1 MSAESVGQIGLDL
14 VVNKKGFHKEMTGI
28 ESLAKKTGKA
38 LAAAFTIKKAFDFG
52 KQCIELG
59 SDLQEV
65 QNVVDVTFQSMN
77 KKVNAFAREAASSF
91 GLSETMAKRFTG
103 TFGAMSKAFGFNE
116 EAAYEM
122 SKTLTGLA
130 GDIASFYNISQD
142 EAYTKLKSVFTGETE
157 SLKDLGVVM
166 TQTALDSYALANGF
180 GKTTKNMSETE
191 KVALR
196 YRFVQDQLSA
206 AAGDFLRTSDSWANQ
221 VRVLQLQFDSLKASI
236 GQGLI
241 NALTPVIQVI
251 NTIIAKLV
259 VLADY
264 FRAFTEAL
272 FGNAGSSDVTESMA
286 ENVRSAA
293 VGMGKTAA
301 AAEKTKKALSVAGFD
316 ELNLISSPSDSSG
329 SSADGGGAGGGS
341 DIAPFAIGE
350 ISTPTID
357 TSNVEAA
364 AERIRSIFRGLKTF
378 LEENRNTILAIVGGL
393 MAGIAGYFVTSNW
406 SNLVT
411 GVLEAIST
419 FKAGFIT
426 ALSGISPG
434 ALGVAAIVGVLVAA
448 IIDLWNTSE
457 GFRNVVTQ
465 AWELIS
471 SAFKSGWDR
480 IWNNGLKPLGAALVE
495 LGKSLYGFYESSG
508 LKSLFEFVMTGIVG
522 IAGVL
527 GSTLILAVS
536 GALSAILQAIGLL
549 ISGITSI
556 VDKATW
562 LFQNWDTVW
571 NSIKT
576 VTSTIIENVRNTIS
590 TAMDTIST
598 KIGEGLSSI
607 KSAWNDTWDNLKAK
621 TTSIFTNIW
630 STIKT
635 IINCV
640 IGGVEKMANGVISA
654 INKMIEAINK
664 VADVV
669 PGIDSDFIPTISPVK
684 LPRLAQ
690 GGYVRANTPQLAMIG
705 DNRHHGEIVAPED
718 KLLELLKKA
727 ISAGALSSMSGLS
740 GIDEDVLY
748 RVFKRALED
757 ADIVAIMDSDKAFKS
772 VQTKAEAYR
781 KRTGKPAF
789 GY

>member
-14 VVNKKGFHKEMTGI
+14 VINKNGFQKKMTGI

-38 LAAAFTIKKAFDFG
+38 LAAAFTVKKAFDFG

-65 QNVVDVTFQSMN
+65 QNVVDVTFQRMSKN
-77 KKVNAFAREAASSF
+77 VDVFAKNATASF

-116 EAAYEM
+116 QAAYEM
-122 SKTLTGLA
+122 STTLTGLA
-130 GDIASFYNISQD
+130 GDLASFYNISQD

-180 GKTTKNMSETE
+180 GKTTKNMSEAE

-206 AAGDFLRTSDSWANQ
+206 ASGDFLRTSDSWANQ

-259 VLADY
+259 TLADY

-272 FGNAGSSDVTESMA
+272 FGSAGSGDVTGEMA
-286 ENVRSAA
+286 KNVASAA
-293 VGMGKTAA
+293 VGMGKTAS

-316 ELNLISSPSDSSG
+316 ELNLVNSPSDSSG
-329 SSADGGGAGGGS
+329 ARSGGAGAGGAS
-341 DIAPFAIGE
+341 IAPFATSE
-350 ISTPTID
+350 VSVPTVD

-364 AERIRSIFRGLKTF
+364 AERMKKVFRDLKTF
-378 LEENRNTILAIVGGL
+378 LEEHKNAILATIGGL
-393 MAGIAGYFVTSNW
+393 VAGIAGYFVASNW
-406 SNLVT
+406 SSLIS
-411 GVLEAIST
+411 GVLKALSQ
-419 FKAGFIT
+419 FKSGFIT

-434 ALGVAAIVGVLVAA
+434 ALGVAAVVGIIVAA

-457 GFRNVVTQ
+457 AFRETVKS
-465 AWELIS
+465 AWDMIS
-471 SAFKSGWDR
+471 TAFKTGWEF
-480 IWNNGLKPLGAALVE
+480 IWNNGLKPLGESLAK
-495 LGKSLYGFYESSG
+495 LGKTLYEFYEASG
-508 LKSLFEFVMTGIVG
+508 LKKLFEYVMTGVASV
-522 IAGVL
+522 AGML
-527 GSTLILAVS
+527 GSVLVLAVS
-536 GALSAILQAIGLL
+536 GALTAIMQAVALI
-549 ISGITSI
+549 ISGITS
-556 VDKATW
+556 VVEKVTW
-562 LFQNWDTVW
+562 LAKNWKDVF
-571 NSIKT
+571 
-576 VTSTIIENVRNTIS
+576 NT
-590 TAMDTIST
+590 MKDH
-598 KIGEGLSSI
+598 
-607 KSAWNDTWDNLKAK
+607 
-621 TTSIFTNIW
+621 TTSIFRNIW

-635 IINCV
+635 IVNCI
-640 IGGVEKMANGVISA
+640 IGGVEKMANGVIST
-654 INKMIEAINK
+654 INKLISGVNT
-664 VADVV
+664 VAKMAPWVDTNVV
-669 PGIDSDFIPTISPVK
+669 SPLSPIK

-718 KLLELLKKA
+718 KLLELLKQAIKA
-727 ISAGALSSMSGLS
+727 GSVAAFSGFAGL
-740 GIDEDVLY
+740 DEETLY

-757 ADIVAIMDSDKAFKS
+757 ADIVAIMDSDKAFKN
-772 VQTKAEAYR
+772 VQAKAEAFR

-789 GY
+789 PY

>member
-38 LAAAFTIKKAFDFG
+38 LAAAFTVKKAFDFG

-91 GLSETMAKRFTG
+91 GLSETMAKKFTG

-116 EAAYEM
+116 EAAYAM
-122 SKTLTGLA
+122 STTLTGLA

-180 GKTTKNMSETE
+180 GKTTKNMSEAE

-221 VRVLQLQFDSLKASI
+221 VRVLQLQFDSLKASL

-272 FGNAGSSDVTESMA
+272 FGNAGSSDVTQSMA

-329 SSADGGGAGGGS
+329 SSADGGGAGGGA
-341 DIAPFAIGE
+341 DIAPFATGE

-364 AERIRSIFRGLKTF
+364 AERLRTIFHGLKTF
-378 LEENRNTILAIVGGL
+378 LGENRNTILAIVGGL
-393 MAGIAGYFVTSNW
+393 MAGIAGYFVASNW
-406 SNLVT
+406 GTLVT

-426 ALSGISPG
+426 ALYGISPG

-457 GFRNVVTQ
+457 SFRNVVTQ

-480 IWNNGLKPLGAALVE
+480 IWNEGLKPLGAALVE
-495 LGKSLYGFYESSG
+495 LGKTLYGFYEASG
-508 LKSLFEFVMTGIVG
+508 LKKLFEYVMTGVVSVAG
-522 IAGVL
+522 IL
-527 GSTLILAVS
+527 GSVLVLAVS
-536 GALSAILQAIGLL
+536 GALTAIMQAISFI
-549 ISGITSI
+549 ISGITS
-556 VDKATW
+556 VVEKVTW
-562 LFQNWDTVW
+562 LAKNWKDVF
-571 NSIKT
+571 SDMKDH
-576 VTSTIIENVRNTIS
+576 
-590 TAMDTIST
+590 TA
-598 KIGEGLSSI
+598 
-607 KSAWNDTWDNLKAK
+607 
-621 TTSIFTNIW
+621 SIFQNIW

-635 IINCV
+635 IINCI

-727 ISAGALSSMSGLS
+727 ISAGALSSMSGFS
-740 GIDEDVLY
+740 GLDEDALY
-748 RVFKRALED
+748 RVFKRALEE